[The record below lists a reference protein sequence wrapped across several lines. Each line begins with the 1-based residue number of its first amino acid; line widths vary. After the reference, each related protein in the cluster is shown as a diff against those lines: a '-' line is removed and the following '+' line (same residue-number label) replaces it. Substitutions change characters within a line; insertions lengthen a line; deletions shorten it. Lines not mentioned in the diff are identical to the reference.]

1 MHWCPVKHPDLAS
14 CKCFDRSST
23 YTANKRKCSA
33 ARPSTPLAL
42 PPFKC
47 LNELVMLEI
56 ENLRVHS
63 VSLSVLLDTSDFKS
77 QICTLFHKDS

>member
-1 MHWCPVKHPDLAS
+1 MTISIK
-14 CKCFDRSST
+14 
-23 YTANKRKCSA
+23 KCSA

-47 LNELVMLEI
+47 LNELVMLAI

-63 VSLSVLLDTSDFKS
+63 VSLSVLLDTSAFKS
-77 QICTLFHKDS
+77 QLCTLFNKDS